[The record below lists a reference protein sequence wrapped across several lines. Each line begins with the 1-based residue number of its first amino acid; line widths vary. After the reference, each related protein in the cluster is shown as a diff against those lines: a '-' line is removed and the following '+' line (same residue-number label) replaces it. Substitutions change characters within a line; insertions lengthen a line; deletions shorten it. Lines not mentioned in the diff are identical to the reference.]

1 VACEK
6 VYSSVVVLSDIM
18 TSFFDKIVDQGKDIL
33 QDPSKISDYVEDPSK
48 LLNVGLNF
56 IGQDVLDNLIDKV
69 LEACRT
75 SMTEAG
81 IDPLPIDDITI
92 PYSLDKMTGACA
104 PFIKSKNSALGEL
117 MLALCACV
125 AKNMNI
131 EGDFF
136 LKNGSLSGLSQLARS
151 VPTKLEVANNVARL
165 TVGLGVTNLQ
175 SPFEASASLASP
187 DFKPEVKAIVEK
199 VGINFGVEV
208 PLSGEQTSAG
218 SFEFDPPL
226 DDLPV
231 DVDMKLDELG
241 ELEPVVK
248 PLVINPVKKKI
259 IEILKGQ
266 VKELIDK
273 KIQQFIPGI
282 NALT

>member
-1 VACEK
+1 M
-6 VYSSVVVLSDIM
+6 SNFLG
-18 TSFFDKIVDQGKDIL
+18 KIVDQGKDIL
-33 QDPSKISDYVEDPSK
+33 QDPSKISSYVEDPSK
-48 LLNVGLNF
+48 LLNVGLDF
-56 IGQDVLDNLIDKV
+56 IGQDVLDSLIDKV
-69 LEACRT
+69 LEACRS
-75 SMTEAG
+75 SMTDAG
-81 IDPLPIDDITI
+81 IDPLPMDDITI

-104 PFIKSKNSALGEL
+104 SFIKRKDSPLGEL
-117 MLALCACV
+117 LLALCACV

-131 EGDFF
+131 EGD
-136 LKNGSLSGLSQLARS
+136 LLLRNGCLSGLSQLTRS
-151 VPTKLEVANNVARL
+151 GPTKLEVANNKAVL
-165 TVGLGVTNLQ
+165 TVGLGLTNLE

-187 DFKPEVKAIVEK
+187 DFKPQVKAVVEK
-199 VGINFGVEV
+199 VGIHFGVEV

-226 DDLPV
+226 DELTV
-231 DVDMKLDELG
+231 DVDVELAELG
-241 ELEPVVK
+241 ELEPVLK

-282 NALT
+282 HALT